1 MQNGGEKQERNTWL
15 YQQLNITVEP
25 IKGWRLI
32 GDLSYRYNT
41 QYSHWDY
48 LTVHQTGVDGKTKGN
63 TWNNDS
69 QVHEGTYASDYF
81 NVNLYTDYAKTFA
94 KSHNMKV
101 LFGFQAEQNNYKDIA
116 AEKLGVIYPG
126 KPTINT
132 STGMDSNNQKVA
144 PNVAG
149 GHNRWA
155 TAGFF
160 GRLNYNYLERS
171 SGSKSTL

>member
-63 TWNNDS
+63 T
-69 QVHEGTYASDYF
+69 GITIPKY
-81 NVNLYTDYAKTFA
+81 
-94 KSHNMKV
+94 MKA
-101 LFGFQAEQNNYKDIA
+101 LMPAII
-116 AEKLGVIYPG
+116 L
-126 KPTINT
+126 
-132 STGMDSNNQKVA
+132 M
-144 PNVAG
+144 
-149 GHNRWA
+149 
-155 TAGFF
+155 
-160 GRLNYNYLERS
+160 
-171 SGSKSTL
+171 

>member
-69 QVHEGTYASDYF
+69 QVHEA
-81 NVNLYTDYAKTFA
+81 LMPAIIL
-94 KSHNMKV
+94 M
-101 LFGFQAEQNNYKDIA
+101 
-116 AEKLGVIYPG
+116 
-126 KPTINT
+126 
-132 STGMDSNNQKVA
+132 
-144 PNVAG
+144 
-149 GHNRWA
+149 
-155 TAGFF
+155 
-160 GRLNYNYLERS
+160 
-171 SGSKSTL
+171 

>member
-63 TWNNDS
+63 TRNNDS
-69 QVHEGTYASDYF
+69 QVHEGTYDSDYF

-94 KSHNMKV
+94 KSHNM
-101 LFGFQAEQNNYKDIA
+101 
-116 AEKLGVIYPG
+116 
-126 KPTINT
+126 
-132 STGMDSNNQKVA
+132 
-144 PNVAG
+144 
-149 GHNRWA
+149 
-155 TAGFF
+155 
-160 GRLNYNYLERS
+160 
-171 SGSKSTL
+171 